1 MKTLTG
7 EEMVE
12 LLKKHG
18 WYLLRISG
26 SHYIMKKEGLPYNLS
41 IPVHKGKTLKKGLQI
56 FFLKR
61 GGLMPSV

>member
-26 SHYIMKKEGLPYNLS
+26 SHYIMKKKGYLIIFQYLS
-41 IPVHKGKTLKKGLQI
+41 IKGKL
-56 FFLKR
+56 
-61 GGLMPSV
+61 